1 MPNPVPGPH
10 NLLNIDLDTIA
21 ENLQT
26 VRGCL
31 PKGVRVA
38 GVVKSDAYGH
48 GMVPVAR
55 KLKEAGAEFLAV
67 AHAEEGA
74 ILRREGLAGPII
86 LLLGMVE
93 DQAAK
98 AARLRLTPVLQDFE
112 LIEALSGAAKSLG
125 LKAQCHIKL
134 DSGMGRL
141 GLSPGDVMQLLRRSS
156 RLDGVQIRG
165 IVSHLATGGEADK
178 THAEKQA
185 RVFSDVIA
193 QAAREGIELPDSSL
207 SNSGGAI
214 APPPGMPGAPFIA
227 RVGIALYG
235 GHPDQATSDMAPIK
249 GAMRF
254 SSSLLL
260 VKPVGKGTPVSYGC
274 TWTAPENTWLGVV
287 AAGYGD
293 GYPRSA
299 SNKASML
306 VHGGRAPVVGRVCMN
321 LTVLDL
327 GNFEPLPRP
336 GDEVVLLGRQ
346 DNDEITPDELATWAD
361 TIPYEILCRLGAS
374 NKQQYQPA

>member
-10 NLLNIDLDTIA
+10 NHLSIDLDNIA
-21 ENLQT
+21 ENLLV
-26 VRGCL
+26 VRNCL
-31 PKGVRVA
+31 PQGVRVA

-55 KLKEAGAEFLAV
+55 RLKDAGAEFLVV
-67 AHAEEGA
+67 AHADEGA

-86 LLLGMVE
+86 LLLGIVE
-93 DQAAK
+93 EQAAQ
-98 AARLRLTPVLQDFE
+98 AARLRLTPVLQDFD
-112 LIEALSGAAKSLG
+112 LIEALSEAAKSLG
-125 LKAQCHIKL
+125 VKAQCHLKL
-134 DSGMGRL
+134 DTGMGRL
-141 GLSPGDVMQLLRRSS
+141 GLDPHSAMELLRRCS

-178 THAEKQA
+178 TYAAGQA
-185 RVFSDVIA
+185 KVFNDVIA
-193 QAAREGIELPDSSL
+193 QAAIEGFELPDSSL

-214 APPPGMPGAPFIA
+214 APPPGMPGAPYIA

-235 GHPDQATSDMAPIK
+235 GHPDQATLPVAPIK
-249 GAMRF
+249 GAMRL
-254 SSSLLL
+254 SSTLLS
-260 VKPVGKGTPVSYGC
+260 VKPVGKGCTVSYGC
-274 TWTAPENTWLGVV
+274 TWEAPENTWLGVV

-299 SNKASML
+299 SNRASML
-306 VHGGRAPVVGRVCMN
+306 VHGSRAPVVGRVCMN

-327 GNFEPLPRP
+327 GNFEPLPQR

-346 DNDEITPDELATWAD
+346 DNEEITPDELASWAG

-374 NKQQYQPA
+374 NRQHYQSA

>member
-10 NLLNIDLDTIA
+10 NFLNIDLDTIA
-21 ENLQT
+21 GNLLT
-26 VRGCL
+26 VRGRL
-31 PKGVRVA
+31 PQGVRVA

-55 KLKEAGAEFLAV
+55 KLKEAGAEYLAV

-86 LLLGMVE
+86 LLLGISE
-93 DQAAK
+93 EQAAQ

-112 LIEALSGAAKSLG
+112 LIDALSGAAKSLG

-141 GLSPGDVMQLLRRSS
+141 GLAPEDALELLRRTA

-165 IVSHLATGGEADK
+165 IVSHLATGGEDDK
-178 THAEKQA
+178 SYAQKQA
-185 RVFSDVIA
+185 QIFSDVISLAA
-193 QAAREGIELPDSSL
+193 QEGFDLPDSSL

-214 APPPGMPGAPFIA
+214 APPAAMPGAPLIA
-227 RVGIALYG
+227 RIGIALYG
-235 GHPDQATSDMAPIK
+235 GHPDPAATDLAPIK

-254 SSSLLL
+254 SSTLLA
-260 VKPVGKGTPVSYGC
+260 VKPVGAGTPVSYGC
-274 TWTAPENTWLGVV
+274 TWVAPENTWLGVV

-299 SNKASML
+299 SNQASML
-306 VHGGRAPVVGRVCMN
+306 VHGSRAPVVGRVCMN
-321 LTVLDL
+321 LSVLDL
-327 GNFEPLPRP
+327 GDFEPLPQP
-336 GDEVVLLGRQ
+336 GDEVVLLGSQ
-346 DNDEITPDELATWAD
+346 DNEEITSDELAEKSG
-361 TIPYEILCRLGAS
+361 TISYEILCRLGAS
-374 NKQQYQPA
+374 NKQHYQPA